1 MIKIIRDFTPMSDR
15 YVYDFGKCSIEKG
28 WAQVDTSQDASYFG
42 QWVNPVERKI
52 FAYIE
57 GDLVLTQVDT
67 DQELAAK
74 FAEMKRWNEKQGH
87 EFLGIDP
94 GFNVP
99 LKAALVS
106 AGLEGYLH

>member
-1 MIKIIRDFTPMSDR
+1 MKKIIRDFLPADR
-15 YVYDFGKCSIEKG
+15 YLFDFRKCTYEKG

-42 QWVNPVERKI
+42 QWVNPKERKI

-67 DQELAAK
+67 DAELQAV
-74 FAEMKRWNEKQGH
+74 FAEMKHWNEEQGH
-87 EFLGIDP
+87 KFLGIDP
-94 GFNVP
+94 GFGEGM
-99 LKAALVS
+99 KAALVS